1 MSVPLLLEHVHGD
14 PCPIVH
20 AAVMSNRQRP
30 GVRPRLRWR
39 PQRCRQSGRTPGHAP
54 RRSVRPA
61 RHPARVPQV
70 PSVRHVPLRTGV
82 RVPDARGAARALR
95 TGKAREITWWAGW
108 FRGTREAAGPG
119 HPGGGRPRMPTFRPG
134 PQGEKPAVRRTAP
147 PRNGLRPRYRPP
159 EAAAGPAV
167 AQGCWAT
174 WLRDTGTTGH
184 GPIRRPRAA
193 DLAVPGEGVWQSGNW
208 PESAATCLRDPCC
221 RCGRSGGCR
230 GSCRRRGCWSG
241 RRSR

>member
-1 MSVPLLLEHVHGD
+1 M
-14 PCPIVH
+14 
-20 AAVMSNRQRP
+20 
-30 GVRPRLRWR
+30 
-39 PQRCRQSGRTPGHAP
+39 RQSCRIVNDQVFGHVCGGDHSDADRADELRATPRGGRYGPPDTRRVCHRSPPCGMCPCEPESGYRTPGAP
-54 RRSVRPA
+54 HEPSAPGRRGKSPGRRGGSEGREKRPD
-61 RHPARVPQV
+61 
-70 PSVRHVPLRTGV
+70 LGI
-82 RVPDARGAARALR
+82 RA
-95 TGKAREITWWAGW
+95 G
-108 FRGTREAAGPG
+108 AGPG
-119 HPGGGRPRMPTFRPG
+119 CPRSGPGLKVRSLPYDEPRL
-134 PQGEKPAVRRTAP
+134 